1 MKNKLI
7 ISALLGIA
15 IASCSRDDDNFRAFD
30 DQSGGNTPTTPTTPT
45 LPVVQTPVTPAVDP
59 SLEVVN
65 ISGNITENTTY
76 TKDKTYILTGAVS
89 VKSGATLT
97 LEPGTIIRA
106 VAGGSNTY
114 LAVEP
119 GAKIIAD
126 GTAAEPIRFTSNA
139 NVPSAGDW
147 GGILIVGNAPISGGG
162 TSTTEVL
169 PLQYGGTNSNDNS
182 GILDYVLV
190 EFTGARIGGEQEFNG
205 FTFYAVGDGTQVS
218 NIAALYGDDDAIE
231 FFGGTVNLE
240 NVLVANSRD
249 DLFDWTQGWTGTAKN
264 IYGTFDASQ
273 VTKSDDPRGIEGDGN
288 LDGKSPEDIGQSNPT
303 IENITIINNST
314 VEMADLIKIRR
325 GSNATITG
333 AYLAVGPGSSAS
345 DLIDL
350 NDGRGNA
357 VSGVSI
363 TGTANSA
370 NGLDITDIKNEAG
383 ATITITEGTIPSV
396 DKAIFDWVGFT
407 ERFFLYPNCI
417 HHKYSTIFT
426 V

>member
-7 ISALLGIA
+7 ISALLGLA
-15 IASCSRDDDNFRAFD
+15 IASCTRDDDNFRAFD
-30 DQSGGNTPTTPTTPT
+30 DQSGGGITPP
-45 LPVVQTPVTPAVDP
+45 PVTIVPQTPVTPPIDS

-65 ISGNITENTTY
+65 ISGDITINTTY
-76 TKDKTYILTGAVS
+76 TKDKTYILTGAIA
-89 VKSGATLT
+89 VKPGATLT
-97 LEPGTIIRA
+97 IEAGTTIRA

-114 LAVEP
+114 LAIEP

-139 NVPSAGDW
+139 KVPSAGDW

-205 FTFYAVGDGTQVS
+205 FTFYAVGNGTKVS

-231 FFGGTVNLE
+231 FFGGTVNLD

-249 DLFDWTQGWTGTAKN
+249 DLFDWTQGWTGTATN
-264 IYGTFDASQ
+264 VYGTMTASQ

-288 LDGKSPEDIGQSNPT
+288 LDGKSPGDAGQSNPT
-303 IENITIINNST
+303 IENLTIINNSS
-314 VEMADLIKIRR
+314 VKMADLIKVRR

-333 AYLAVGPGSSAS
+333 AYLAVGNGSSAS

-350 NDGRGNA
+350 EDKRGNA
-357 VSGVSI
+357 VSEVSI

-370 NGLDITDIKNEAG
+370 NGLDIADIKNAPA
-383 ATITITEGTIPSV
+383 ATVTITEGTTPSV
-396 DKAIFDWVGFT
+396 DKAIFNWVGFT
-407 ERFFLYPNCI
+407 F
-417 HHKYSTIFT
+417 
-426 V
+426 